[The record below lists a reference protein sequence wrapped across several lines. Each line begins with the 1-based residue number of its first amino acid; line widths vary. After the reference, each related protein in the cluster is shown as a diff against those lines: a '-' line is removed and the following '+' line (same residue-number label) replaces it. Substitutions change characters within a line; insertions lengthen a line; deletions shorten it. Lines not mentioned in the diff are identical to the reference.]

1 MYTGILFDI
10 GRRPNAS
17 QTKSQP
23 PDFDRPAYLY
33 HVGNCL
39 CRLLREG
46 GLGKDGDTIEVMK
59 EGAAVSVRLNGI
71 DCPEKGQA
79 FGQRAKKFTSDLC
92 FGRRVGVI
100 EKGRDRYGRT
110 IGEVMLEDGRNLNQ
124 ELVRSGMAWWYR
136 KYAERDANLESLERH
151 AREARAG
158 LWVDADPTP
167 PWNWRK
173 RRQIKK

>member
-1 MYTGILFDI
+1 MTQKRNYSIRFLIALLFFALPANAFADFTGKVV
-10 GRRPNAS
+10 A
-17 QTKSQP
+17 
-23 PDFDRPAYLY
+23 
-33 HVGNCL
+33 V
-39 CRLLREG
+39 
-46 GLGKDGDTIEVMK
+46 KDGDTVEVMR
-59 EGAAVSVRLNGI
+59 EGVAVCVRLNGI

-92 FGRRVGVI
+92 FGRRVEVM

-136 KYAERDANLESLERH
+136 KYAEKDTNLESLERH
-151 AREARAG
+151 AREARTG